1 VPQVTR
7 YVLRR
12 LLLLPPLLVG
22 VSLLLFVLT
31 HLVPADPAKL
41 IAGEHAG
48 PEQLAAVRHT
58 FGLDRPLP
66 QQYLVFLARLA
77 RGDLGTSMLTNG
89 PVMGDLAQYFPATV
103 ELAASAM
110 LLTIV
115 LGIPIGVLSAVRRG
129 GMTDLLAQVLS
140 LSGLS
145 FPVFFFGI
153 LLQLVFVRWLGWL
166 PLSGRLGITAVP
178 PPHITGLY
186 VVDSLLTGKFQD
198 LGSALSH
205 LVLPALTLALSS
217 LAPTVRMT
225 RSTMLESL
233 SQDYT
238 RTAWAKGIAPLGVLV
253 HHALRNAL
261 IPVITV
267 LGLYTGGLLGGVF
280 LVELVFTWP
289 GVGLYSVNAITALD
303 YPGIMGA
310 SLLLTVVFVLVNL
323 GVDVLYAVVDPRIRY

>member
-1 VPQVTR
+1 MPQVTR

>member
-1 VPQVTR
+1 MPQVTR

-41 IAGEHAG
+41 VAGEHAG
-48 PEQLAAVRHT
+48 PEQLAAVRHA

>member
-1 VPQVTR
+1 VTR
-7 YVLRR
+7 YVVRR
-12 LLLLPPLLVG
+12 LALLPPLLVG

-48 PEQLAAVRHT
+48 PEQIAAVRHA

-66 QQYLVFLARLA
+66 EQYLVFLEKLC
-77 RGDLGTSMLTNG
+77 RGDLGVSMLTNSS
-89 PVMGDLAQYFPATV
+89 VTADLEQYFPATI

-115 LGIPIGVLSAVRRG
+115 LGIPIGVVSAVRRG
-129 GMTDLLAQVLS
+129 GTVDLAAQLLS

-145 FPVFFFGI
+145 FPIFFFGI
-153 LLQLVFVRWLGWL
+153 LLQLVFVRWLGWF
-166 PLSGRLGITAVP
+166 PLSGRLGVTAAA

-186 VVDSLLTGKFQD
+186 VVDSLLTGRLGD
-198 LGSALSH
+198 LRSALLH
-205 LVLPALTLALSS
+205 LALPSLTLALSS

-233 SQDYT
+233 SQDYM
-238 RTAWAKGIAPLGVLV
+238 RTAWAKGLASVRVLL

-280 LVELVFTWP
+280 LVELIFTWP

-303 YPGIMGA
+303 YPAIMGT

-323 GVDVLYAVVDPRIRY
+323 GVDLLYAVVDPRIRY

>member
-1 VPQVTR
+1 MTR

-12 LLLLPPLLVG
+12 LALLPPLLVG

-48 PEQLAAVRHT
+48 PEQIEAVRHA

-66 QQYLVFLARLA
+66 EQYLVFLEKLG
-77 RGDLGTSMLTNG
+77 RGDLGVSMLTNS
-89 PVMGDLAQYFPATV
+89 PVTADLEQYFPATI

-115 LGIPIGVLSAVRRG
+115 LGIPIGVVSAVRRG
-129 GMTDLLAQVLS
+129 GTVDLAAQLLS

-145 FPVFFFGI
+145 FPIFFFGI
-153 LLQLVFVRWLGWL
+153 LLQLVFVRWLGWF
-166 PLSGRLGITAVP
+166 PLSGRLAVTAAA

-186 VVDSLLTGKFQD
+186 VVDSLLTGRLGD
-198 LGSALSH
+198 LQSSLMHLALPS
-205 LVLPALTLALSS
+205 LTLALSS

-233 SQDYT
+233 SQDYM
-238 RTAWAKGIAPLGVLV
+238 RTAWAKGLASVRVLL

-280 LVELVFTWP
+280 LVELIFTWP

-303 YPGIMGA
+303 YPAIMGT

-323 GVDVLYAVVDPRIRY
+323 GVDLLYAVVDPRIRY